1 MVKGKPH
8 LKFTGLVAWALAVD
22 GSKWKQK
29 LTTACRND
37 STWRYRECVPMD
49 PSDFDIE
56 QHIIPYIPSVTPMKK
71 KIKRDPDALSPEK
84 VWKPSTQSKRMER
97 GKQEVVAAKRF
108 FQQRLKDCVTA
119 DLPCQ
124 AGIWLY
130 RALCTQCEAA
140 VPNFRTA
147 MESSLEWASMPDMTR
162 AISFILN
169 VDIEL
174 PSEKCL
180 SKSIFLQKC
189 IQESLRVAECYDGV

>member
-1 MVKGKPH
+1 MSIGDIA
-8 LKFTGLVAWALAVD
+8 GLVL
-22 GSKWKQK
+22 
-29 LTTACRND
+29 
-37 STWRYRECVPMD
+37 E
-49 PSDFDIE
+49 
-56 QHIIPYIPSVTPMKK
+56 
-71 KIKRDPDALSPEK
+71 
-84 VWKPSTQSKRMER
+84 
-97 GKQEVVAAKRF
+97 
-108 FQQRLKDCVTA
+108 KDCVTA

-174 PSEKCL
+174 PSEKCF

-189 IQESLRVAECYDGV
+189 IQESLRVAENYDGV